1 MHEATLIV
9 TDTHMPLEAH
19 FDAITRAAAAL
30 VPPATDRIAA
40 MANLASL
47 LYHSLPDINW
57 CGFYRAVGDRLIVG
71 PFQGKPACNE
81 IPIGKGVCG
90 RAAAQRRTLIVT
102 DVTAYPGH
110 IACDPA
116 SRSEIVI
123 PLIERN
129 AVVGVLDL
137 DSPVAERFTDREAT
151 FLENIVHLLLERT
164 VP

>member
-9 TDTHMPLEAH
+9 TDAHLPREAH
-19 FDAITRAAAAL
+19 FEAITRAAAAL
-30 VPPATDRIAA
+30 IPPATDRIAG
-40 MANLASL
+40 MANIASL
-47 LYHSLPDINW
+47 LYHSLPDLNW

-81 IPIGKGVCG
+81 IAIGKGVCG
-90 RAAAQRRTLIVT
+90 RAAAQRRTVIVT
-102 DVTAYPGH
+102 DVTAFPDH

-123 PLIERN
+123 PLIERD

-137 DSPVAERFTDREAT
+137 DSPIVGRFTERDAE
-151 FLENIVHLLLERT
+151 FLENIAHLLLERT